1 MFVLRCCPVFEVSTC
16 LFLQDDDE
24 ISVKS
29 DHSAKSA
36 TSSSSESTTVKSHR
50 SAASSTA
57 SSSTARSQPP
67 PTQVRKIVK
76 VFYSPDMV
84 NYQFQNS
91 IFFYLFTD
99 SISTCAK
106 LHALM
111 YNM

>member
-1 MFVLRCCPVFEVSTC
+1 MYFMWLSQRTTSFPVFEVSTC

-29 DHSAKSA
+29 NHSAKSA

-50 SAASSTA
+50 SVASSTA

-76 VFYSPDMV
+76 VFIHLNMV
-84 NYQFQNS
+84 NYQFQYS
-91 IFFYLFTD
+91 IFGKND
-99 SISTCAK
+99 S
-106 LHALM
+106 
-111 YNM
+111 

>member
-1 MFVLRCCPVFEVSTC
+1 MYFMWLIQHTTIFGVFEVSTC
-16 LFLQDDDE
+16 IFLQDDDE
-24 ISVKS
+24 VSVKS
-29 DHSAKSA
+29 YHSAKSA

-50 SAASSTA
+50 SVASSTA

-91 IFFYLFTD
+91 IFFLPVHRFYPYV
-99 SISTCAK
+99 C
-106 LHALM
+106 
-111 YNM
+111 